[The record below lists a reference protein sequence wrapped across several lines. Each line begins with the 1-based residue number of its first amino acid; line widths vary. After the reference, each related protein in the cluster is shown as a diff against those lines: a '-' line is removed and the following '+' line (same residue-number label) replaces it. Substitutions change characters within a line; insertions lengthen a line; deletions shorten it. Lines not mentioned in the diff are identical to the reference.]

1 MKHYQAV
8 TKVAFVGAG
17 SVEFARNLVTDVG
30 SRPEFSG
37 RPCFPPHDVRAGRL
51 THAKLLANQIARQT
65 GSNAFVSATPDR
77 RQALTDVNHVVTEIG
92 ASSSAVARWP
102 PCDGN

>member
-30 SRPEFSG
+30 SCPEFSG
-37 RPCFPPHDVRAGRL
+37 RPRFALQGIHAGRL
-51 THAKLLANQIARQT
+51 AHAALLANQIARQT
-65 GSNAFVSATPDR
+65 GSNAFASATPDR
-77 RQALTDVNHVVTEIG
+77 HEALTTQTMLSMRSG
-92 ASSSAVARWP
+92 LLPPAVALAAL
-102 PCDGN
+102 

>member
-30 SRPEFSG
+30 SCPEFSG
-37 RPCFPPHDVRAGRL
+37 RPRFALHDIRAGRL
-51 THAKLLANQIARQT
+51 AHVALLANQIARQT
-65 GSNAFVSATPDR
+65 GSNAFVSAMPDR
-77 RQALTDVNHVVTEIG
+77 REALTDADHVVNEIRA
-92 ASSSAVARWP
+92 ASSRRCALATL
-102 PCDGN
+102 

>member
-30 SRPEFSG
+30 SCPEFSD
-37 RPCFPPHDVRAGRL
+37 RPPFALHDIRAGRV
-51 THAKLLANQIARQT
+51 THTALPANQIARQT
-65 GSNAFVSATPDR
+65 GSNALVSATPDR
-77 RQALTDVNHVVTEIG
+77 REALTDANQVVNEIQA
-92 ASSSAVARWP
+92 ASSRRCALPALRW
-102 PCDGN
+102 N